1 MSAAWLVMLADLDQ
15 QTLRLAIER
24 LEGELALVRDMQA
37 RRGKPWS
44 LEFALEVSVAL
55 EKLKGLVLH

>member
-1 MSAAWLVMLADLDQ
+1 MNLTSLDQ

-24 LEGELALVRDMQA
+24 LEEALVLVRDVQA

-44 LEFALEVSVAL
+44 LEFATKVSTTVA
-55 EKLKGLVLH
+55 ELKGLVLH